1 MQLARKCDKGE
12 KNILL
17 KCADHLKR
25 LHQFAYCVEVYNKLG
40 DKKAVVM
47 LHVDTQNWDEVSLRK
62 FNFALELIAKYKV
75 LEAHRNK

>member
-1 MQLARKCDKGE
+1 MQLARKCDKGD

-40 DKKAVVM
+40 DKKAIIM
-47 LHVDTQNWDEVSLRK
+47 LHVDTQNWDEVSS
-62 FNFALELIAKYKV
+62 
-75 LEAHRNK
+75 